1 MYELTAVTRDKN
13 KNKSNI
19 PTVKFTKDQENAING
34 IIEFINKEYDANN
47 CIFGLIGQGGT
58 GKTFVT
64 NYIIEHCNYANS
76 VIKCTSS
83 THKACRVFSQ
93 AIGYKKVDTIQS
105 TFGLRLDLNLED
117 FNPDNPQFNPKAK
130 PKLDGIRLL
139 IIDEASMIPA
149 KLITYINKKCKESEI
164 KILYIGDASQ
174 LAPVNEKLS
183 IAFKT
188 CAKTFEL
195 KQVVRQEFNNP
206 IKALLDLLR
215 YDIDNKTYRFIQYVS
230 NNIGKMN
237 YNEYGDGFTIM
248 RPTEFRNQIDISF
261 SDEKYTENIDLYRV
275 IAYTN
280 NCVNSW
286 NNYIRNT
293 IIKDSDKAIITI
305 NDLIMSYQTIV
316 NEFNEVI
323 VNNSEEYI
331 IKDIVN
337 YVDNKYGFKGFLV
350 KFQMIHGGTITK
362 PLFIIDH
369 TDRFTMLQYDKVITD
384 LLKAGKTATGGTR
397 AKKWNEYYDFKKK
410 YLLMTNVFKN
420 NSLAYSRDL
429 DYGFAI
435 TSHKSQGSTYDT
447 VFVDLNDMVF
457 DKNGNIYGN
466 IDDLLRRLYVACSR
480 ASHNLVLCYGKD

>member
-1 MYELTAVTRDKN
+1 MDNKYELEIANRKN
-13 KNKSNI
+13 KKNNKI
-19 PTVKFTKDQENAING
+19 QFTDDQTKAING
-34 IIEFINKEYDANN
+34 IIEFCNKGFDNN
-47 CIFGLIGQGGT
+47 DYIEGLIGAGGT
-58 GKTFVT
+58 GKTFIT
-64 NYIIEHCNYANS
+64 NYIIDNCQYSNS

-93 AIGYKKVDTIQS
+93 AINYKKVDTIQS
-105 TFGLRLDLNLED
+105 TFGLRLDLALED
-117 FNPDNPQFNPKAK
+117 FDPDRPQFNPKAK
-130 PKLDGIRLL
+130 PKLDNIKLL

-149 KLITYINKKCKESEI
+149 KLITYINKKCKELEI

-174 LAPVNEKLS
+174 LPPVNEKQS

-188 CAKTFEL
+188 CAKTYEL
-195 KQVVRQEFNNP
+195 LQVVRQESNNP
-206 IKALLDLLR
+206 IKALLDMLR
-215 YDIDNKTYRFIQYVS
+215 YDIENKTYNFINYVS
-230 NNIGKMN
+230 KNVGATN
-237 YNEYGDGFTIM
+237 YDEFGDGFSIL
-248 RPTEFRNQIDISF
+248 RPNEFKNYIDLSF
-261 SDEKYTENIDLYRV
+261 SDEKYTENIDLYRI

-316 NEFNEVI
+316 NEFNEIVI
-323 VNNSEEYI
+323 NNSEEYI

-337 YVDNKYGFKGFLV
+337 YTDNKYGFKGFLL
-350 KFQMIHGGTITK
+350 KFQMIHGGHITK

-369 TDRFTMLQYDKVITD
+369 TDKFTMLQYDKVLTNLI
-384 LLKAGKTATGGTR
+384 KAGRNATGGTR

-410 YLLMTNVFKN
+410 YLLATNVFK
-420 NSLAYSRDL
+420 SGKLAYGRDI

-435 TSHKSQGSTYDT
+435 TSHKSQGSTYNT
-447 VFVDLNDMVF
+447 VFVDLNNMIY

-480 ASHNLVLCYGKD
+480 ASHNLILCYGR

>member
-1 MYELTAVTRDKN
+1 MYELAIANQKV
-13 KNKSNI
+13 KSKPKLN
-19 PTVKFTKDQENAING
+19 FTKDQEIAINN
-34 IIEFINKEYDANN
+34 ILNFCNKEFSTNEY
-47 CIFGLIGQGGT
+47 IIGLSGAGGT
-58 GKTFVT
+58 GKTFIT
-64 NYIIEHCNYANS
+64 NYIIENCCYANS

-105 TFGLRLDLNLED
+105 TFGLRLDLALEN
-117 FNPDNPQFNPKAK
+117 FNPEQPQFNPKAK
-130 PKLDGIRLL
+130 PKLDNIKLL

-149 KLITYINKKCKESEI
+149 KLITYINKKCKELEI
-164 KILYIGDASQ
+164 KILYIGDSSQ
-174 LAPVNEKLS
+174 LPPVNEKQS

-188 CAKTFEL
+188 CSAVYEL

-206 IKALLDLLR
+206 IKSLLDLLR
-215 YDIDNKTYRFIQYVS
+215 YDIENKTYRFIQYVS
-230 NNIGKMN
+230 QNIGILN
-237 YNEYGDGFTIM
+237 YNENNDGFSILN
-248 RPTEFRNQIDISF
+248 REEFKKYIDLSF
-261 SDEKYTENIDLYRV
+261 SDEKYTENIDLYRI

-280 NCVNSW
+280 NCVNAW

-293 IIKDSDKAIITI
+293 IIKDSEKGIITI

-337 YVDNKYGFKGFLV
+337 YVDSKYDLKGYLI
-350 KFQMIHGGTITK
+350 KFQMIHGGKITK
-362 PLFIIDH
+362 PLFVIDH
-369 TDRFTMLQYDKVITD
+369 TDKYTMLRYDQIVSD
-384 LLKAGKTATGGTR
+384 LFKAGMTATGGTR

-410 YLLMTNVFKN
+410 YLLMTNVYKQN
-420 NSLAYSRDL
+420 TLAYSRDL

-435 TSHKSQGSTYDT
+435 TSHKSQGSTYNT
-447 VFVDLNDMVF
+447 VFVDLNDMIY
-457 DKNGNIYGN
+457 DKNGNIYTN

-480 ASHNLVLCYGKD
+480 ASNNLILCYGK